1 MKLYA
6 GGYLTFFMPEQQPEI
21 ERVLPEPTALDDLLR
36 SLGIPPGE
44 VQLVIINGEIAEL
57 TQAQIH
63 DQDVVKV
70 FPGVDGG

>member
-6 GGYLTFFMPEQQPEI
+6 GGYLTFYMLEQQPEI
-21 ERVLPEPTALDDLLR
+21 ELELPEPTALDALLNT
-36 SLGIPPGE
+36 LGIPLGE